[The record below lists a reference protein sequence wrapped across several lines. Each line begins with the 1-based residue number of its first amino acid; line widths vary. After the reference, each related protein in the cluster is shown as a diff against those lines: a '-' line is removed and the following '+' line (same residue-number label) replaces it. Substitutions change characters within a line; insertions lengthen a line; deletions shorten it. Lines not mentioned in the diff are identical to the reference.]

1 MGQLLGFLRMLI
13 MACYLQSGIQTQ
25 LKIWDVVFYEND
37 WRVVPV
43 NNFCKKN
50 HLKFYFRI
58 SKFDSDLKHSDKE
71 YIQLNIYIYIY
82 IYYIW
87 NIKEVL
93 YKKEKQ
99 QKWFYWKRVSFQ
111 STYDVIIKSILHNER
126 WDNYELYFMCF
137 YFLYIRTPR

>member
-1 MGQLLGFLRMLI
+1 MGKLLGFLRMLI

-82 IYYIW
+82 YIW